1 MRRRIDVAAGIAA
14 LALAA
19 LAASAAAV
27 AGTASGAFG
36 VRIALNG
43 PGPAAASSAPG
54 APQDSCLSESRSG
67 RTAGLVRVSCS
78 TRRFVSIDY
87 YLRRAP
93 GMVEPDAGA
102 SAGGG
107 GMITYYRVYS
117 IDEAGGPLHM
127 LVSF

>member
-1 MRRRIDVAAGIAA
+1 MGRRIDVAAGIAA

-19 LAASAAAV
+19 LAASAAAL
-27 AGTASGAFG
+27 AGTASGTFG
-36 VRIALNG
+36 VTIALNG
-43 PGPAAASSAPG
+43 PGPAAAGAPG
-54 APQDSCLSESRSG
+54 PLQDTCLSESLRG
-67 RTAGLVRVSCS
+67 RTGGLVRVSCAA
-78 TRRFVSIDY
+78 RRFVSIDY

-93 GMVEPDAGA
+93 GLVEPDAGA

-117 IDEAGGPLHM
+117 IDGAGGPLYM

>member
-1 MRRRIDVAAGIAA
+1 VRRRIDVAAGVAA

-27 AGTASGAFG
+27 AGTASGTFG
-36 VRIALNG
+36 VTIALNG
-43 PGPAAASSAPG
+43 PGPAAAAGAPG
-54 APQDSCLSESRSG
+54 PGQDTCLSESLRG
-67 RTAGLVRVSCS
+67 RTGGLVRVSCAA
-78 TRRFVSIDY
+78 RRFVSIDY

-93 GMVEPDAGA
+93 GLVEPDAGA